1 MIKIFPNF
9 ERKEVEKQLLLFKK
23 GERDPEIVLDLLH
36 GCYYLL
42 NLVTVNEEEN
52 ASNYGIALSVICY
65 ISDSMPNDVLVC
77 EMLHECIVSS
87 RVFLYSDMIDKIN
100 PAYKER
106 VSYSFFD
113 EISKEY
119 YRQEKTQT
127 VLTRDQKK
135 LIRFFEK
142 NRRVIVSAPT
152 SFGKSRVIEEII
164 IGNNYTNIFIVL
176 PTIALLNETF
186 LRFKANNAIVSKY
199 NLYNTTNV
207 SDEKIKGGCSIFIL
221 TPEKTDVILEN
232 HPDLQADFFVIDE
245 IYKIKD
251 RSDERSQVFV
261 NCLYRLLKFKC
272 DFYLIGPYFDSF
284 SQKFM
289 ERTQSKFIKFSSEL
303 VQKQVVD
310 VYAMQH
316 NSRYEINGSSLTKL
330 INKNRDG
337 NLKHII
343 KNLGSQSIIYVG
355 TSSEVETRARNIAKM
370 NDAQS
375 NSALA
380 AYISETISPEWS
392 LVVCLQK
399 RVAFHH
405 GAIPR
410 YIQNEIIELFN
421 NHELDSIICSTTIT
435 EGVNTSAKNVVIF
448 DNMKGNEPLTN
459 FDIKNIKGRAGRFK
473 EHFVG
478 RVFTLIQLPPE
489 DAQGNDIGF
498 SYFDEDNLKHE
509 ELVQVDRTEL
519 KGSNLISIEFL
530 ELVLREVDVDI
541 SLIRANK
548 FVSVEGQLELIA
560 LLRDNEHLK
569 GVLKFDS
576 IPNSSQIEI
585 LLELVFIYLF
595 SLQDKEHKTY
605 TLFNLT
611 LWVKHRIYNNYSIK
625 QFIPEMLP
633 KGIDSKIRNVFK
645 LHRDYFEF
653 KLPKC
658 LIALENILN
667 YVYGDDIGVKSSGVF
682 NFGYL
687 IAKIEFGYIQEHI
700 ICMREADLP
709 IEIILKI
716 EASFSGCHTVD
727 EIRDAIASDPNILG
741 NLSSFEKK
749 IVNKYL

>member
-1 MIKIFPNF
+1 MISIFPNF
-9 ERKEVEKQLLLFKK
+9 ERKEVERLLLLYTG
-23 GERDPEIVLDLLH
+23 GERETELTLDLLH

-42 NLVTVNEEEN
+42 NLVTDSDEDN
-52 ASNYGIALSVICY
+52 AINYSLALSIICHV
-65 ISDSMPNDVLVC
+65 SDSAPNDALIC
-77 EMLHECIVSS
+77 EILHACIVSS

-100 PAYKER
+100 PGYKEK
-106 VSYSFFD
+106 VSYSLFD

-119 YRQEKTQT
+119 YRQEKTLT
-127 VLTRDQKK
+127 VLTKDQKR
-135 LIRFFEK
+135 LIKFFEE
-142 NRRVIVSAPT
+142 NRRIIVSAPT

-164 IGNNYTNIFIVL
+164 ISNNYVNIFIVL

-186 LRFKANNAIVSKY
+186 LRFKSNKAIATKY
-199 NLYNTTNV
+199 NIYNTTNI
-207 SDEKIKGGCSIFIL
+207 SEEKVEYGPNIFIL
-221 TPEKTDVILEN
+221 TPEKTDVILEAF
-232 HPDLQADFFVIDE
+232 PKLRADFFVIDE

-284 SQKFM
+284 SQKFI

-303 VQKQVVD
+303 VQKQVVNIH
-310 VYAMQH
+310 AIQP
-316 NSRYEINGSSLTKL
+316 NSRYHINGSSLTKL

-337 NLKHII
+337 NLKHLIQ
-343 KNLGSQSIIYVG
+343 NLNSQSIVYVG
-355 TSSEVETRARNIAKM
+355 TSSEVETRARNIAKTI
-370 NDAQS
+370 DDIS
-375 NSALA
+375 KSALA
-380 AYISETISPEWS
+380 SHISETISSEWS

-421 NHELDSIICSTTIT
+421 NYELDSIVCSTTIT
-435 EGVNTSAKNVVIF
+435 EGVNTSAKNVIIF
-448 DNMKGNEPLTN
+448 DNMKGGEPLTN

-478 RVFTLIQLPPE
+478 RVFTLTELPPE
-489 DAQGNDIGF
+489 DIQENDIGF

-509 ELVQVDRTEL
+509 ELIQVDRAEL
-519 KGSNLISIEFL
+519 NGSNLTSIEFL
-530 ELVLREVDVDI
+530 EFVLREVDVDI
-541 SLIRANK
+541 RLIKANK

-560 LLRDNEHLK
+560 LLRDNKHLK
-569 GVLKFDS
+569 DVLKFDG
-576 IPNSSQIEI
+576 IPNSSQVEI
-585 LLELVFIYLF
+585 LLELVFVYLF
-595 SLQDKEHKTY
+595 SPQDKEHKTY
-605 TLFNLT
+605 TLLNLT
-611 LWVKHRIYNNYSIK
+611 RWVKHRLYNNYSIK
-625 QFIPEMLP
+625 QFIPEMIP

-653 KLPKC
+653 KFPKC

-667 YVYGDDIGVKSSGVF
+667 YVYSNDNWGDKSSAF

-687 IAKIEFGYIQEHI
+687 IAKIEFGYTQDHI

-716 EASFSGCHTVD
+716 EESFADCYTVD
-727 EIRDAIASDPNILG
+727 EIRNRITSEPSLLN
-741 NLSSFEKK
+741 NLSDFEKRITK
-749 IVNKYL
+749 KYL